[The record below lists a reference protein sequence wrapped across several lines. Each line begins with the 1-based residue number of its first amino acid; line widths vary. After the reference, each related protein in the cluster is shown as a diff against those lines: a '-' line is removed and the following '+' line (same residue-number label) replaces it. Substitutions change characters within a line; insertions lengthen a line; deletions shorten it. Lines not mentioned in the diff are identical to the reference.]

1 MISSLLWIILVQ
13 VGYLNPEHL
22 PWKIYLPVCLI
33 EIIVY
38 FKLLTKW
45 GEND

>member
-1 MISSLLWIILVQ
+1 MISSLLWIILIQ
-13 VGYLNPEHL
+13 VGYLNAEQA

-45 GEND
+45 GEK

>member
-1 MISSLLWIILVQ
+1 MISSLIWIILIQ
-13 VGYLNPEHL
+13 IGYINTEQA

-45 GEND
+45 GEK

>member
-1 MISSLLWIILVQ
+1 MISSIIWLIMIQ
-13 VGYLNPEHL
+13 AGYFNPDCA

-33 EIIVY
+33 EVVVY

-45 GEND
+45 GEK